1 MSLIELDDNRRDLT
15 VRMSRLTPDLVDYLE
30 VERMSPVEEGLTWLA
45 IRTPFLKLR
54 VWLSDSLTLSGID
67 SSSSSS
73 SRIESLIARNYL

>member
-1 MSLIELDDNRRDLT
+1 MSLIELEDNRRDLT

>member
-1 MSLIELDDNRRDLT
+1 
-15 VRMSRLTPDLVDYLE
+15 MSRLTPDLVDYLE